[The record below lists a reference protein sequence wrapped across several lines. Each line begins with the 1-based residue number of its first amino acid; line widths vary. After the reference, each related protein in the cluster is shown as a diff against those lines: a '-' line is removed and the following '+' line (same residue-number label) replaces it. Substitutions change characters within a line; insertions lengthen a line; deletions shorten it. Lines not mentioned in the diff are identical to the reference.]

1 MRRRWELTTLKTES
15 RASLLH
21 INSSISLTYNSRW
34 KTPTNRVPHSVPL
47 IYIFFFFTLLF
58 FLCSFFSLTFLIP
71 FKRYKPNIALLFR
84 TTSLYI
90 NMFLSLS
97 LSLFF
102 FFVLFCIINV
112 LFCLLCVSFTVC
124 VFISFLSSWIDGNIK
139 RKMRNIQNKFRRR
152 KERLLFLNLLVR
164 IY

>member
-1 MRRRWELTTLKTES
+1 MRRRELTTLKTES

-34 KTPTNRVPHSVPL
+34 KAPTNRVPHSVPL
-47 IYIFFFFTLLF
+47 IFFFFTLLF
-58 FLCSFFSLTFLIP
+58 VFFFTFLIP

-97 LSLFF
+97 LFCSF
-102 FFVLFCIINV
+102 LFCSA
-112 LFCLLCVSFTVC
+112 LLMYCFVSCVYLLPCAFSFHFYHMNRWEYKAQEENT
-124 VFISFLSSWIDGNIK
+124 
-139 RKMRNIQNKFRRR
+139 QNKFRRR